1 MNPIEKR
8 IAEVLECMALTDGII
23 TKDEAEQIV
32 QRCQIKGL
40 TVDDV
45 LGGKTP
51 KSIAQRWMRRR
62 MTVRIEHAETSQ
74 NGKHFPLLPFSKVV
88 HDDDDVSRWTF
99 PVTLRVREEEV
110 DIDRLTQAINTVLSH
125 HPIFSMHIEEDDTHW
140 YDPSYRSPF
149 IKAEVN
155 NQAGYVYLSFTLNRL
170 LGDATSF
177 VLFAQNIWRAYR
189 GEELPY
195 DTYLSYLEQ
204 YEQKMQSTEFA
215 EHAQWLKD
223 HYGSPNYPLLPRQD
237 SVEGLLPETVPTPL
251 IVQPDYVEQL
261 TAFSQKEHISI
272 NAFYCLVAALA
283 IMDYNEVDEAGLT
296 WAYLGRETR
305 QQMHI
310 FGSLHRDIPMKLT
323 RRSATNG
330 IDSPIDS
337 DFHSLFVQLR
347 QQIEQ
352 GILHSD
358 YPFTLLS
365 PKDSPWHS
373 AVNVLVQPSLAEA
386 FDGCPANFELVPTDQ
401 PTQSYCMLDIDIT
414 FSPLTLA
421 FNYSP
426 RHYTEQSIQRFA
438 KLIAKNAQQLLEI
451 ESATL

>member
-8 IAEVLECMALTDGII
+8 IAEVLEHVALTGDVI
-23 TKDEAEQIV
+23 TNDEAEQIV
-32 QRCQIKGL
+32 QRCQIRGL

-51 KSIAQRWMRRR
+51 KSIAQRWMHRR

-110 DIDRLTQAINTVLSH
+110 DIVRLTQAINTVLGH

-155 NQAGYVYLSFTLNRL
+155 NQAGYVYLSFTLNRI

-215 EHAQWLKD
+215 EHAQWLID

-296 WAYLGRETR
+296 WAFLGRETR

-310 FGSLHRDIPMKLT
+310 FGSLHRDIPMKIT
-323 RRSATNG
+323 KRGVTNVIGRATEHG
-330 IDSPIDS
+330 L
-337 DFHSLFVQLR
+337 HSLYTQLR
-347 QQIEQ
+347 EQIEQ

-358 YPFTLLS
+358 YPFTLTS
-365 PKDSPWHS
+365 PKDSPWHT

-386 FDGCPANFELVPTDQ
+386 SEGCPANFELVPAEL
-401 PTQSYCMLDIDIT
+401 PSESYCMLDINIT
-414 FSPLTLA
+414 LEPLTLT
-421 FNYSP
+421 FTYSP
-426 RHYTEQSIQRFA
+426 RYYEQESIKCFA
-438 KLIAKNAQQLLEI
+438 SLITKNARYLLGI
-451 ESATL
+451 DTTTL